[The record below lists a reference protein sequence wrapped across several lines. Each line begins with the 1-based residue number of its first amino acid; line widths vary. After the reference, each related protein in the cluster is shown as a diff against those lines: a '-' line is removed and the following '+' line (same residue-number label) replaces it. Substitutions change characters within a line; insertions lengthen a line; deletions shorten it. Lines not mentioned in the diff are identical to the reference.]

1 MMDVL
6 KVIRVVNSRT
16 TEKIVRERKGEFR
29 RWR

>member
-6 KVIRVVNSRT
+6 KVIRVINSRT

-29 RWR
+29 R